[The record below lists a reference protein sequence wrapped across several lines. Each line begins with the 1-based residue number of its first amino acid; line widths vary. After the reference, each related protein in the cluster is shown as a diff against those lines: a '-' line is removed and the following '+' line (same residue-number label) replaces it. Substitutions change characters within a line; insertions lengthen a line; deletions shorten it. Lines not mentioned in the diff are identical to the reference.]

1 MLLSGNC
8 IKSGEGNIMLITLK
22 EAAHWAEENLN
33 IAVTP
38 ATLRSACVDKRLAA
52 TQENSTTGRRG
63 QPCEWKVTPTDL
75 AAFLTGK
82 FRSRRKRSTG
92 AVAPTVA
99 PTVAPMAASAV
110 VAVVA
115 AAPVVEPA
123 VTPMVEPA
131 IEPAVVHAAAAPSV
145 APAVAPVVPQPEAL
159 PVLQPRYKVLELMLT
174 PTMLD
179 YGHHDVYDMRVIK
192 KNIPRHDAA
201 EKLAIELASRAL
213 RSHLSHQ
220 LRYVIEEYQSQPRR
234 K

>member
-1 MLLSGNC
+1 
-8 IKSGEGNIMLITLK
+8 MLITLK
-22 EAAHWAEENLN
+22 EAAQWAEENLN

-52 TQENSTTGRRG
+52 TQENCNTGRRG
-63 QPCEWKVTPTDL
+63 QPCEWKVNPTDL

-82 FRSRRKRSTG
+82 FRSRRKRS
-92 AVAPTVA
+92 APATVSA
-99 PTVAPMAASAV
+99 EPALQPALAASA
-110 VAVVA
+110 AVA
-115 AAPVVEPA
+115 AAPVNP
-123 VTPMVEPA
+123 P
-131 IEPAVVHAAAAPSV
+131 AAAPV
-145 APAVAPVVPQPEAL
+145 PAVPQPEAL
-159 PVLQPRYKVLELMLT
+159 PVLQPRYKVLELILT
-174 PTMLD
+174 PTMVD
-179 YGHHDVYDMRVIK
+179 YGRHDVYDMRVIK

>member
-1 MLLSGNC
+1 
-8 IKSGEGNIMLITLK
+8 MLITLK
-22 EAAHWAEENLN
+22 EAAQWAEENLN

-52 TQENSTTGRRG
+52 TQENCTTGRRG
-63 QPCEWKVTPTDL
+63 QPCEWKVNPTDL

-82 FRSRRKRSTG
+82 FRSRRKRS
-92 AVAPTVA
+92 AAATVSA
-99 PTVAPMAASAV
+99 EPALQPALAAA
-110 VAVVA
+110 AAVA
-115 AAPVVEPA
+115 AAPVNP
-123 VTPMVEPA
+123 P
-131 IEPAVVHAAAAPSV
+131 AAAPV
-145 APAVAPVVPQPEAL
+145 PAVPQPEAL
-159 PVLQPRYKVLELMLT
+159 PVLQPRYKVLELILT
-174 PTMLD
+174 PTMVD
-179 YGHHDVYDMRVIK
+179 YGRHDVYDMRVIK

>member
-1 MLLSGNC
+1 
-8 IKSGEGNIMLITLK
+8 MLITLK
-22 EAAHWAEENLN
+22 EAAQWAEENLN

-52 TQENSTTGRRG
+52 TQENCSTGRRG
-63 QPCEWKVTPTDL
+63 QPCEWKVTPADL

-82 FRSRRKRSTG
+82 FRSRRKRSASVVVSAEPVMQPALATSVS
-92 AVAPTVA
+92 VA
-99 PTVAPMAASAV
+99 
-110 VAVVA
+110 VA
-115 AAPVVEPA
+115 AAPAVE
-123 VTPMVEPA
+123 
-131 IEPAVVHAAAAPSV
+131 IEPAVVPSAATSPVAPSV
-145 APAVAPVVPQPEAL
+145 APSVAPVVPQPEAL

-174 PTMLD
+174 PAMRD
-179 YGHHDVYDMRVIK
+179 YGHHDVYDMRVVK

>member
-1 MLLSGNC
+1 
-8 IKSGEGNIMLITLK
+8 MLITLK
-22 EAAHWAEENLN
+22 EAAQWAEENLN

-52 TQENSTTGRRG
+52 TQENATTGRRG
-63 QPCEWKVTPTDL
+63 QPCEWKVNPADL

-82 FRSRRKRSTG
+82 FRSRRKRAAK
-92 AVAPTVA
+92 AVESAEPALQPALAAAPVTA
-99 PTVAPMAASAV
+99 P
-110 VAVVA
+110 AVVA
-115 AAPVVEPA
+115 APA
-123 VTPMVEPA
+123 T
-131 IEPAVVHAAAAPSV
+131 
-145 APAVAPVVPQPEAL
+145 PAVAPAEPQPEAL
-159 PVLQPRYKVLELMLT
+159 PVLQPRYKVLELILT
-174 PTMLD
+174 PTMVD
-179 YGHHDVYDMRVIK
+179 YGRHDVYDMRVIK